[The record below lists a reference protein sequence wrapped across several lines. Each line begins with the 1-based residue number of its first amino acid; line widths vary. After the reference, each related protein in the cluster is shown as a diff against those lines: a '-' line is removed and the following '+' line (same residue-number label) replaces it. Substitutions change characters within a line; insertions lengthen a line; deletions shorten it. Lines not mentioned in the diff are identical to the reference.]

1 MAVLDFGSDDD
12 PTKSGDDRILH
23 RARKRFLRC
32 KEYYGDA
39 YKNSLDDTKFAL
51 QDDRNHYGWP
61 DNIYKARTA
70 PGKNKPC
77 LTINIVEPHNR
88 LVINEAMQNKISI
101 RVRATGGDA
110 TAEAGEGMQA
120 LVERTE
126 NISSAMIAYRNAIEN
141 QINGGFGW
149 LYLET
154 QFIGP
159 KSFDQDI
166 YIRHAEDPRA
176 VFKDPD
182 TKEPDGS
189 DAGFG
194 FIFNKMS
201 RDKFNREHPKFKNR
215 VGMSALGDDVLWVTD
230 KHVLV
235 ATYYERT
242 GKNDE
247 LIHYTLPDG
256 TEFTGHRSQMEAD
269 SSPELVDAVIAQID
283 SGEIDG
289 QYRDVITQDVNWYL
303 IGGDCILK
311 RGDKPSTRWIGEY
324 VPIIPCYGRMSV
336 IEGKM
341 DCKGLTRAQ
350 ISPQQMLNYN
360 APLALDTPL
369 PTPSGWTT
377 MRAVKAGDKLLD
389 EYGKPCTVIGTS
401 NVHLGRKCYNV
412 TFSDGTSIIA
422 DEEHLWKVEERG
434 KRISSGQNWSTKTIK
449 TGQFQPK
456 VHFIKVA
463 QPLELSDCEFPIAPY
478 VLGLWLGDGTSK
490 TAEITAGI
498 QDLEE
503 EMRLVANTGHHVG
516 PARHYN
522 DGTVGVFT
530 IHGIRSSL
538 GKLGLLRNKH
548 VPSEYL
554 RASHTQRMALL
565 QGLMDSDG
573 CYAAPTNQ
581 CVFINGNE
589 RIVDGIKELLRT
601 LGLSAQVA
609 IQPEKTAIFPNGKQ
623 YTSKPNYRVSFSSTP
638 DIQVF
643 GLERKRAA
651 QENCKSAIQW
661 RRTKRFGIVS
671 IEETT
676 SVPVKCVT
684 IDTPSHLFLAGA
696 GMIPTHNS
704 GSVQFGALQS
714 KTPYIGPSR
723 AFESNDEMWANANNE
738 DYAFLAYDDWVQ
750 EEGEEGRPVAKPE
763 RQEPPQTAP
772 VFMQGMQD
780 AERWAMMATGQFQS
794 KMGEEDQQA
803 AASGKAINARNRQGD
818 VATQDFAE
826 HQADMFRL
834 LGKMLIGIYPK
845 LYDTKRVLH
854 IEGEDLTKRVITID
868 PDAEEAFK
876 KTKKETETAEEI
888 IFNPNVGEYEVV
900 SDPGPN
906 FATQRQ
912 QSWEAMTQIIAQN
925 QALTDVIGDLAVKN
939 GDFAGAQE
947 MGERLKANIKH
958 DKPWLFDDGS
968 NPTLQAL
975 QTQFAAAQKL
985 NGELLTKLADMQIK
999 LRGRDERRDIDAFKA
1014 ESERMKVIIEAAV
1027 EHALSLQKAE
1037 HELQTQANQ
1046 HIFNTIEQ
1054 NNAAI
1059 IDSQNQPG
1067 PGEQ

>member
-61 DNIYKARTA
+61 QNIYNARTA

-126 NISSAMIAYRNAIEN
+126 NISTAMIAYRNAIEN

-235 ATYYERT
+235 ATYYERA

-324 VPIIPCYGRMSV
+324 VPIIPCYGRMSI

-360 APLALDTPL
+360 A
-369 PTPSGWTT
+369 
-377 MRAVKAGDKLLD
+377 
-389 EYGKPCTVIGTS
+389 
-401 NVHLGRKCYNV
+401 
-412 TFSDGTSIIA
+412 
-422 DEEHLWKVEERG
+422 
-434 KRISSGQNWSTKTIK
+434 
-449 TGQFQPK
+449 
-456 VHFIKVA
+456 
-463 QPLELSDCEFPIAPY
+463 
-478 VLGLWLGDGTSK
+478 
-490 TAEITAGI
+490 
-498 QDLEE
+498 
-503 EMRLVANTGHHVG
+503 
-516 PARHYN
+516 
-522 DGTVGVFT
+522 
-530 IHGIRSSL
+530 
-538 GKLGLLRNKH
+538 
-548 VPSEYL
+548 
-554 RASHTQRMALL
+554 
-565 QGLMDSDG
+565 
-573 CYAAPTNQ
+573 
-581 CVFINGNE
+581 
-589 RIVDGIKELLRT
+589 
-601 LGLSAQVA
+601 
-609 IQPEKTAIFPNGKQ
+609 
-623 YTSKPNYRVSFSSTP
+623 
-638 DIQVF
+638 
-643 GLERKRAA
+643 
-651 QENCKSAIQW
+651 
-661 RRTKRFGIVS
+661 
-671 IEETT
+671 
-676 SVPVKCVT
+676 
-684 IDTPSHLFLAGA
+684 
-696 GMIPTHNS
+696 S

-780 AERWAMMATGQFQS
+780 AERWAMMTTGQFQS

-834 LGKMLIGIYPK
+834 TGKMLIDIYPK

-876 KTKKETETAEEI
+876 KIKKETETAEEI
-888 IFNPNVGEYEVV
+888 VFNPKVGEYMVV

-906 FATQRQ
+906 FATKRQ
-912 QSWEAMTQIIAQN
+912 QAWDALSQMIAQN

-939 GDFAGAQE
+939 ADFDGALE
-947 MGERLKANIKH
+947 MAERLKANIKH
-958 DKPWLFDDGS
+958 DKPWLFDDTS
-968 NPTLQAL
+968 NPELQAL
-975 QTQFAAAQKL
+975 QAQLMAAQKI
-985 NGELLTKLADMQIK
+985 NAELITKLADMQIK
-999 LRGRDERRDIDAFKA
+999 LRGRDERHDIDAFRA
-1014 ESERMKVIIEAAV
+1014 ETERDKVLIEAAV
-1027 EHALSLQKAE
+1027 EHVLNARKAE

>member
-51 QDDRNHYGWP
+51 QDDRNHFGWP
-61 DNIYKARTA
+61 QNIYNARTA

-176 VFKDPD
+176 VFKDLD

-256 TEFTGHRSQMEAD
+256 TEFTGHRSKMEAD

-350 ISPQQMLNYN
+350 ISPQQMLNY
-360 APLALDTPL
+360 
-369 PTPSGWTT
+369 
-377 MRAVKAGDKLLD
+377 
-389 EYGKPCTVIGTS
+389 
-401 NVHLGRKCYNV
+401 
-412 TFSDGTSIIA
+412 
-422 DEEHLWKVEERG
+422 
-434 KRISSGQNWSTKTIK
+434 
-449 TGQFQPK
+449 
-456 VHFIKVA
+456 
-463 QPLELSDCEFPIAPY
+463 
-478 VLGLWLGDGTSK
+478 
-490 TAEITAGI
+490 
-498 QDLEE
+498 
-503 EMRLVANTGHHVG
+503 
-516 PARHYN
+516 
-522 DGTVGVFT
+522 
-530 IHGIRSSL
+530 
-538 GKLGLLRNKH
+538 
-548 VPSEYL
+548 
-554 RASHTQRMALL
+554 
-565 QGLMDSDG
+565 
-573 CYAAPTNQ
+573 
-581 CVFINGNE
+581 
-589 RIVDGIKELLRT
+589 
-601 LGLSAQVA
+601 SA
-609 IQPEKTAIFPNGKQ
+609 
-623 YTSKPNYRVSFSSTP
+623 
-638 DIQVF
+638 
-643 GLERKRAA
+643 
-651 QENCKSAIQW
+651 
-661 RRTKRFGIVS
+661 
-671 IEETT
+671 
-676 SVPVKCVT
+676 
-684 IDTPSHLFLAGA
+684 
-696 GMIPTHNS
+696 S
-704 GSVQFGALQS
+704 GSVEFGALQS

-723 AFESNDEMWANANNE
+723 AFESNEEQWANANNE
-738 DYAFLAYDDWVQ
+738 NPAFLAYDDWVQ

-772 VFMQGMQD
+772 VYMQGMQD

-854 IEGEDLTKRVITID
+854 IEGEDLTKRIITID

-876 KTKKETETAEEI
+876 KTKRETDTAEEI

-958 DKPWLFDDGS
+958 DKPWLFDDGQ
-968 NPTLQAL
+968 NPTLMAL

-999 LRGRDERRDIDAFKA
+999 LRGRDERHDIDAFKA
-1014 ESERMKVIIEAAV
+1014 ESERMRVIIEAAV

-1037 HELQTQANQ
+1037 HELQTQTNQ